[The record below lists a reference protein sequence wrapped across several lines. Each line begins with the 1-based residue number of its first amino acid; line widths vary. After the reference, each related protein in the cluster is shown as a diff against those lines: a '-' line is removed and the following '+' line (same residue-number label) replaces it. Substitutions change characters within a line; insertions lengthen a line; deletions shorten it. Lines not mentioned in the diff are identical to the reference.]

1 MNPQIEKLS
10 PFIVMEVLERANEL
24 QRQGVDVIHL
34 EVGEPD
40 FDMPECVSQA
50 TVEALQK
57 SKTHYTHSLGDFAL
71 RQAIADFHKKEYGVS
86 VNPDCIVVTSGSSPA
101 M

>member
-1 MNPQIEKLS
+1 MNPQIGKLS

-50 TVEALQK
+50 TVEALRK
-57 SKTHYTHSLGDFAL
+57 SKTHYTH
-71 RQAIADFHKKEYGVS
+71 
-86 VNPDCIVVTSGSSPA
+86 
-101 M
+101 

>member
-1 MNPQIEKLS
+1 MNPQIGKLS

-40 FDMPECVSQA
+40 FDVPSCVGEA
-50 TVEALQK
+50 TVEAVRT
-57 SKTHYTHSLGDFAL
+57 SRTHYTHSLGDADLRQTIAL
-71 RQAIADFHKKEYGVS
+71 R
-86 VNPDCIVVTSGSSPA
+86 
-101 M
+101 